1 VDNAFFRAGYIE
13 SWGRGIEKINRAC
26 REHGIESPVWDFGM
40 AGLMLT
46 FRANPAHLK
55 AAAQTNVQP
64 GLDEKLDEK
73 LGVKRAAIVRLM
85 GDNPRITVTE
95 LANALKISRTAADNN
110 IQKLKSLGRI
120 RRHGAAKGGHWEVL
134 R

>member
-1 VDNAFFRAGYIE
+1 MN
-13 SWGRGIEKINRAC
+13 
-26 REHGIESPVWDFGM
+26 
-40 AGLMLT
+40 
-46 FRANPAHLK
+46 

-64 GLDEKLDEK
+64 GLDEKLDERLDEK

-85 GDNPRITVTE
+85 RDNPRITVTE
-95 LANALKISRTAADNN
+95 LAKALKISRTAADKN

-120 RRHGAAKGGHWEVL
+120 RRHGAAKGGHWEVP